1 MKNRKIITIDG
12 GSAEYW
18 RQRTHGFHL
27 IREAERAAEHLA
39 SAPLYIAGAWDE
51 DYGDYEPVENL
62 APFDRMEQSIRD
74 IAADDTAVS
83 ILVAQRRT
91 HIGGYEI
98 SVVSDALM
106 PDEFAEDPARN
117 PLWGLTPI
125 DHRTRG
131 GCGLLSSCVVG

>member
-27 IREAERAAEHLA
+27 IHEAERAAEHLA
-39 SAPLYIAGAWDE
+39 SAPLYIAGAWDD

-62 APFDRMEQSIRD
+62 APFERMEQAIRD
-74 IAADDTAVS
+74 IEADDTAVS
-83 ILVAQRRT
+83 ILIAQRRT

-98 SVVSDALM
+98 SAVSDALM
-106 PDEFAEDPARN
+106 PDELAEDPARN
-117 PLWGLTPI
+117 PLWGPDT
-125 DHRTRG
+125 D
-131 GCGLLSSCVVG
+131 